1 METYKGDI
9 LLTVLQSTLY
19 FKFEVDVK
27 FEVDF
32 LLLNLFGENVVQVWL
47 G

>member
-19 FKFEVDVK
+19 FKFEVD
-27 FEVDF
+27 F
-32 LLLNLFGENVVQVWL
+32 LPFNLFVENVVQVWL